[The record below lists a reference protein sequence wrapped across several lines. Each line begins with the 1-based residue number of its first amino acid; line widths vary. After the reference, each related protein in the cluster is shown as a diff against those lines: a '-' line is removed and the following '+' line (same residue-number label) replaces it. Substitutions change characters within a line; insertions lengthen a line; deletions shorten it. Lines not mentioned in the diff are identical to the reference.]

1 MTEPVFFPERG
12 LTVCFGGKQTAA
24 VQSYQIRCTAAR
36 EPVYGFCDSE
46 VSGILPGKRRY
57 EVTLRR
63 IYPIL
68 PGLNDGIS
76 LFDLQNFTA
85 TIKHHGRTVTF
96 SGCEWISIREKADPE
111 QPVIEEMVFVA
122 GTRSVQTDGEEA

>member
-36 EPVYGFCDSE
+36 EPVYGFWDSE

-85 TIKHHGRTVTF
+85 TR
-96 SGCEWISIREKADPE
+96 
-111 QPVIEEMVFVA
+111 
-122 GTRSVQTDGEEA
+122 